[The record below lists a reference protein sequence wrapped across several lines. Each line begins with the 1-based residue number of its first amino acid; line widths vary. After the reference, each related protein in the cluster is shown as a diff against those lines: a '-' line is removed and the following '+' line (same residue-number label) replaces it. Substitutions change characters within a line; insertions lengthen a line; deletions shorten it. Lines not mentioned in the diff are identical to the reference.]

1 MDSCSSFVP
10 TYIEPP
16 AELLQQIFPWVEEQA
31 AALEVRVKALGR
43 PAKDLALKQ
52 FLRLLVWLRR
62 VLLQDAAVLFTLDP
76 TCGIFQ
82 FPLFRSQAFRTFAAM
97 TTSVIEKAENDAR
110 LALQN
115 LPEHYARSMQGFV
128 ASARL
133 AQDVAN
139 AEMAQQLGELRAQM
153 ARMEGLVGVMACTQ
167 SSHRKSCGMPF
178 HVLVSANL
186 SSIHHVGWQPPL
198 PPPPTILV
206 PAKVP
211 PTDPMIGSASVT
223 VHPLPHVPVS
233 QTDLNS
239 STPFQVSAPSILA
252 TSGPADDEMR
262 TQQWNALTARFRE
275 DWLWRHEW
283 EWVSN
288 DLLPFYSFQPVS
300 SITEIWE
307 EHTKG
312 LNGYLAVHDL
322 DEQWGPCWR
331 RNRNGLRTENCC
343 RKKIV
348 TLVEQLLKKK
358 NWNVALTLQFLRE
371 KYESHLTLTKPRAFC
386 NYLQKSSGVG
396 MAEVVAAAE
405 HFP

>member
-1 MDSCSSFVP
+1 M
-10 TYIEPP
+10 
-16 AELLQQIFPWVEEQA
+16 
-31 AALEVRVKALGR
+31 
-43 PAKDLALKQ
+43 
-52 FLRLLVWLRR
+52 
-62 VLLQDAAVLFTLDP
+62 
-76 TCGIFQ
+76 
-82 FPLFRSQAFRTFAAM
+82 M
-97 TTSVIEKAENDAR
+97 TSVIEKAENDAC

-115 LPEHYARSMQGFV
+115 LPEHYAQSMQGFV

-153 ARMEGLVGVMACTQ
+153 AHMEGLVGVMACTQ